1 MRTQTQGHTLTVSD
15 FTELSTTNG
24 PQTRDYIRQSL
35 TDAHTTLEL
44 DLSQVRFL
52 DSHGISVLIS
62 LHKTMCQRGGKVR
75 LLHPQPPVSQ
85 LLELLSFSTVFEI
98 VRS

>member
-1 MRTQTQGHTLTVSD
+1 MRTQTQGHTLTVFD
-15 FTELSTTNG
+15 FTELSTNNG
-24 PQTRDYIRQSL
+24 QQTRDYIRQSL

-62 LHKTMCQRGGKVR
+62 LHKTMCLRGGKVR
-75 LLHPQPPVSQ
+75 LLHPQPPVAQ
-85 LLELLSFSTVFEI
+85 ILELLSFGTVFEI

>member
-1 MRTQTQGHTLTVSD
+1 MRTQTQGSTLIVSD
-15 FTELSTTNG
+15 FTELSASNG
-24 PQTRDYIRQSL
+24 AQTRDYIRQQL
-35 TDAHTTLEL
+35 TDTHQFIEL

-75 LLHPQPPVSQ
+75 LLHPKPPVFQ
-85 LLELLSFSTVFEI
+85 ILDLLSFGTVFEI

>member
-1 MRTQTQGHTLTVSD
+1 MRTQTQGDTLTVTD
-15 FTELSTTNG
+15 FTELSADG
-24 PQTRDYIRQSL
+24 GIRARDYIRQSL
-35 TDAHTTLEL
+35 TGAHTTLDM
-44 DLSQVRFL
+44 DLSQVKFL

-75 LLHPQPPVSQ
+75 LLHPMPTVSQ